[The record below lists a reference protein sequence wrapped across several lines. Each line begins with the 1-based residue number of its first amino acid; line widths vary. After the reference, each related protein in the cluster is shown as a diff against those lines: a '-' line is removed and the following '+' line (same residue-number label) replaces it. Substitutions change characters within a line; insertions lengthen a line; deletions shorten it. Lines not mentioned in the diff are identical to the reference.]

1 MDEGSNTA
9 IVKFI
14 SGQFVTLKGVTDQE
28 LMEFGFDEERW
39 TVGDFLINPKH
50 VLYVQLPP
58 DGES

>member
-9 IVKFI
+9 IVKFT

-28 LMEFGFDEERW
+28 LENFYFDEERW
-39 TVGDFLINPKH
+39 TVGDFWINPRH
-50 VLYVQLPP
+50 ILYVQLPP